1 MEAIM
6 QWGSISVL
14 SVIAFAVG
22 WKLFGF
28 MGALLLAIAVCLI
41 TGILTVTF

>member
-1 MEAIM
+1 MDAVM
-6 QWGSISVL
+6 QWGSISLL

-28 MGALLLAIAVCLI
+28 LGALLLAIAVCLV